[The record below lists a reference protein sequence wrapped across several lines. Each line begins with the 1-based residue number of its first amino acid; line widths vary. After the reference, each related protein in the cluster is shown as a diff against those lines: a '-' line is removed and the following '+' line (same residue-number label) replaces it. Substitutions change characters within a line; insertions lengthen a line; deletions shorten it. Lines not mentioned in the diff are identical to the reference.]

1 MGTQIVKARI
11 EQLRQNL
18 EWSHQVSRETCR
30 VLDQY
35 CTQISDLERTVQPV
49 VSKTQSLIQTREN
62 IKQARAQA
70 EEVLE
75 HLDASRKV
83 LAL

>member
-1 MGTQIVKARI
+1 M
-11 EQLRQNL
+11 
-18 EWSHQVSRETCR
+18 
-30 VLDQY
+30 LDQY
-35 CTQISDLERTVQPV
+35 CNQLSDLERSVQPV
-49 VSKTQSLIQTREN
+49 VSKTQSLIQTRDN

-83 LAL
+83 DALCLSTTSTDNSSSSMLLAGGSQDLTRASQ